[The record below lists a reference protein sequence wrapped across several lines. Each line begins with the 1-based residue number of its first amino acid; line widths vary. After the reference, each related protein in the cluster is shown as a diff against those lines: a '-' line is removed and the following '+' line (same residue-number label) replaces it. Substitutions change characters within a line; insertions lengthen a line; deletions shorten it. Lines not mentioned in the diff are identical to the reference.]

1 MSTEGNKGQT
11 PKLIEK
17 AYDKKKKIKAK
28 TKKQQKKKENKVNIY
43 KLTFNIKNNFIFI
56 TIICFN

>member
-1 MSTEGNKGQT
+1 MSKEGNKGQT

-17 AYDKKKKIKAK
+17 AYDKKKIKAK

>member
-1 MSTEGNKGQT
+1 M
-11 PKLIEK
+11 I
-17 AYDKKKKIKAK
+17 KKIIKAK